1 MLDCRFSF
9 EAYTKNVR
17 ENGTQCFLK
26 TSEVLLD
33 ADGNFFFFYKCD
45 KNKLYTQ
52 TLTK

>member
-26 TSEVLLD
+26 TSEVLLV
-33 ADGNFFFFYKCD
+33 ADGHFFSINATKI
-45 KNKLYTQ
+45 NYTH
-52 TLTK
+52 KH